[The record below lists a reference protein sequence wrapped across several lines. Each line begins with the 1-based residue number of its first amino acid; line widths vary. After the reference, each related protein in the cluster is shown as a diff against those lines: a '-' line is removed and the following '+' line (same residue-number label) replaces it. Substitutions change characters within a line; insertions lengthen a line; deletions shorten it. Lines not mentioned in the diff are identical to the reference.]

1 MLRRDLRTL
10 DLLREVEN
18 RIAFIGVK
26 CSPFHTPKVIVLPK
40 GPGIELELRY
50 EATSEV
56 YFVVRIMP
64 LLIVPGHLRIL
75 SPDKLRDACS
85 CGRSN
90 SSQTETRFSRQALA
104 SQATLPGKC
113 SVKSRLIV
121 AELPRSF
128 PLESDALPSIYH
140 PYRWCMEGDMAQI
153 IHQLRPKPADSEKIT
168 INLGYVDLGQIDL
181 MVQEGF
187 YSNRTDFIRSAIRN
201 QLERHADVVKQSAL
215 RKSLDLGL
223 RHYSRDDLEA
233 ARRAGEMLQIHVL
246 GLASIAL
253 DVTPE
258 LARATIAS
266 VVVLG
271 SLHAS
276 PAVKD
281 ALADRMR

>member
-1 MLRRDLRTL
+1 M
-10 DLLREVEN
+10 
-18 RIAFIGVK
+18 
-26 CSPFHTPKVIVLPK
+26 TPIV
-40 GPGIELELRY
+40 
-50 EATSEV
+50 
-56 YFVVRIMP
+56 
-64 LLIVPGHLRIL
+64 
-75 SPDKLRDACS
+75 
-85 CGRSN
+85 N
-90 SSQTETRFSRQALA
+90 
-104 SQATLPGKC
+104 
-113 SVKSRLIV
+113 
-121 AELPRSF
+121 
-128 PLESDALPSIYH
+128 
-140 PYRWCMEGDMAQI
+140 
-153 IHQLRPKPADSEKIT
+153 QLRPKPGDSEKIT

-187 YSNRTDFIRSAIRN
+187 YSNRTDFIRSAIRS
-201 QLERHADVVKQSAL
+201 QLERHADVVKQSTV

-223 RHYSRDDLEA
+223 RHYGREDLEA

-271 SLHAS
+271 ALHAS